1 MYLES
6 DMKKLFNRKKEL
18 NWTNEQ
24 LAEKSGVPV
33 ETIDKI
39 FSGMAYDLPKG
50 VWESV
55 FDVMGMAYENLM
67 VKESSAY
74 HVEKSNDG
82 RKTVKDYYALPEDVR
97 AELIDGVIYDMTAP
111 SGNHQIILMEIAV
124 LVHAY
129 LRKSKLKCRAFF
141 APYDVRLDQD
151 DYTMVQ
157 PDFLIICDRNKYE
170 GGICCE
176 GAPDLVMEIVSASD
190 PDRDYRLKLRKYKN
204 AGVREYWIIDPEEMR
219 ITVHTFGAGNFSA
232 IYSFDDTVKSK
243 IYPGLEI
250 NFKEIKAEMLE
261 VKKVGRKKRKAVP
274 QKYKAIHEM

>member
-1 MYLES
+1 MYFES

-24 LAEKSGVPV
+24 LAEESGVPL
-33 ETIDKI
+33 ETIDKM
-39 FSGMAYDLPKG
+39 FSGMAYHLPKE
-50 VWESV
+50 VWKSV
-55 FDVMGMAYENLM
+55 FDVMGLAHLM

-74 HVEKSNDG
+74 HVEKSNDK
-82 RKTVKDYYALPEDVR
+82 RKTVEDYYALPEDVR

-129 LRKSKLKCRAFF
+129 LKKTKLKCRAFF

-157 PDFLIICDRNKYE
+157 PDFLIICDRSKYE

-219 ITVHTFGAGNFSA
+219 ITVHTFGVGNLSA
-232 IYSFDDTVKSK
+232 IYSFDDIVKSK

-250 NFKEIKAEMLE
+250 DFKEIKAEMLE
-261 VKKVGRKKRKAVP
+261 VKKVERKRRRNVSKN
-274 QKYKAIHEM
+274 YKAIHEM